1 MTEVSRNLMQDG
13 LKATVVSMFPMEIC
27 EPKPGLYPGYFVIP
41 AAPIGGMSTLI
52 IGDSVYYQE
61 TKNEQTTQ
69 VRVAYSTVA
78 ESIVNDFMQGHIGR
92 IVEEAEPALF
102 WVPGPHDEASLHKH
116 FQPTI
121 DEKERRQLEWFKQLI
136 MIADDVWSRTRRH
149 TSVSELQR
157 HAARRL
163 SISRPWLLKTSSDD
177 LCKFC
182 KAEVPFGAVK
192 CPNCR
197 EIIDFSGYEALMA
210 AQSPDWREKLAAIKE
225 RQGTVQ

>member
-1 MTEVSRNLMQDG
+1 MES
-13 LKATVVSMFPMEIC
+13 LKATVVSMFPMEIS
-27 EPKPGLYPGYFVIP
+27 EAKPGLYPGYFVIP
-41 AAPIGGMSTLI
+41 AAPIGGMSLLV

-61 TKNEQTTQ
+61 TKNEQMTQ
-69 VRVAYSTVA
+69 VRVPYSTVA

-92 IVEEAEPALF
+92 IVGEAEPALF
-102 WVPGPHDEASLHKH
+102 WVPGGHDEGSLQKH
-116 FQPTI
+116 FKPTI
-121 DEKERRQLEWFKQLI
+121 LEKERKQIEWFKQLI

-163 SISRPWLLKTSSDD
+163 SIARPWLLKVDSDD

-182 KAEVPFGAVK
+182 KAETPFGAVV

-197 EIIDFSGYEALMA
+197 QIIDLPGYEALIA
-210 AQSPDWREKLAAIKE
+210 PERELRKRLEAVKE
-225 RQGTVQ
+225 KQETVQ

>member
-1 MTEVSRNLMQDG
+1 MTEVSRDLMQSG

-41 AAPIGGMSTLI
+41 AAPIGELSTLV

-61 TKNEQTTQ
+61 TKNEQMTT
-69 VRVAYSTVA
+69 VRVPYSTVA

-92 IVEEAEPALF
+92 IVEVAEPALF
-102 WVPGPHDEASLHKH
+102 WVPGPHDPASLYKH
-116 FQPTI
+116 FRPTI
-121 DEKERRQLEWFKQLI
+121 EEKERRQLNWFRELV

-163 SISRPWLLKTSSDD
+163 SISRPWLLKTDSDD

-182 KAEVPFGAVK
+182 KAEVPFGAVI

-197 EIIDFSGYEALMA
+197 QIIDIAGYEKLMA
-210 AQSPDWREKLAAIKE
+210 EQAPDWRAKLEAIKAKQE
-225 RQGTVQ
+225 TVQ